1 MTFQHEINVTWGDCD
16 PAKIVYTGR
25 IPNFALDAI
34 NAFWEHHLDG
44 DGWYQFEMDRKVGTP
59 FVHMSLDFRHP
70 ITPRHKLLCEV
81 VPTRLGETS
90 IEFRVIGRQD
100 GKDCFEGRFVNV
112 FTDAIA
118 FKKRTAPDDIRALI
132 EPMIESQKSA

>member
-1 MTFQHEINVTWGDCD
+1 
-16 PAKIVYTGR
+16 
-25 IPNFALDAI
+25 
-34 NAFWEHHLDG
+34 
-44 DGWYQFEMDRKVGTP
+44 
-59 FVHMSLDFRHP
+59 
-70 ITPRHKLLCEV
+70 
-81 VPTRLGETS
+81 LGETS

-132 EPMIESQKSA
+132 EPMIES